1 MEKRRVRLSINGVVC
16 GVITGESEKYMQS
29 LALEVGDMMKQIM
42 AASPLITREA
52 AALTVALSCCDD
64 AHKFSERAGA
74 LKERME
80 ELEVAAELWQ
90 EEKVELL
97 KSAVDTQKDA
107 QMAEKLARLESE
119 NSILEESLQ
128 RMKALE
134 ARAAGLEEEN
144 NALRQAAGDAA
155 ANEQAQLAAENDEL
169 RRRLQEANE
178 SARKREEAL
187 QATQQALTEN
197 QALRQKLD
205 DLRESARQTERE
217 LEAARETAAR
227 QPQPEPDQAQ
237 AAKPR
242 PKRNRRNPL
251 RYQAEMEQEGL
262 VSFFEKDR

>member
-1 MEKRRVRLSINGVVC
+1 M
-16 GVITGESEKYMQS
+16 ITGESEKYMQS

-217 LEAARETAAR
+217 LEEARETAAR
-227 QPQPEPDQAQ
+227 QPQPEPEQG
-237 AAKPR
+237 AKPR

>member
-1 MEKRRVRLSINGVVC
+1 M
-16 GVITGESEKYMQS
+16 ITGESEKYMQS

-197 QALRQKLD
+197 QANRAGAGGCPGN
-205 DLRESARQTERE
+205 RCPPAPAR
-217 LEAARETAAR
+217 AGPGPGGKA
-227 QPQPEPDQAQ
+227 PAQ
-237 AAKPR
+237 AEPPESPAVPGG
-242 PKRNRRNPL
+242 NGTG
-251 RYQAEMEQEGL
+251 GL
-262 VSFFEKDR
+262 GELF

>member
-64 AHKFSERAGA
+64 AHKFSERAA
-74 LKERME
+74 TLKERME
-80 ELEVAAELWQ
+80 ELEVEAELWQ

-119 NSILEESLQ
+119 NATLEENLQ

-169 RRRLQEANE
+169 RRRLLVAGAYRVEVTAPEYASVAEIKVATASAE
-178 SARKREEAL
+178 SV
-187 QATQQALTEN
+187 LT
-197 QALRQKLD
+197 
-205 DLRESARQTERE
+205 
-217 LEAARETAAR
+217 
-227 QPQPEPDQAQ
+227 
-237 AAKPR
+237 
-242 PKRNRRNPL
+242 
-251 RYQAEMEQEGL
+251 YGGL
-262 VSFFEKDR
+262 M

>member
-217 LEAARETAAR
+217 LEEARETAAR
-227 QPQPEPDQAQ
+227 QPQPEPDQG
-237 AAKPR
+237 AKSR